1 MILSNIFS
9 NLHVY
14 AIVMIPSS
22 AADVNLSAPFKRQPH
37 KMVKHTQTIRR
48 RQPMNCLIVF
58 DHFVGLLLKGIVQ
71 LFWFSDYGLYPLTCN
86 VD

>member
-14 AIVMIPSS
+14 VIVMIPSS

-71 LFWFSDYGLYPLTCN
+71 LFWFSDYGL
-86 VD
+86 